1 MYDTVRATLA
11 WMTEITRPG
20 TTLGEIFDAHAQGLD
35 DAGYRAHR
43 FGATGYS
50 VGLTYAPTSMD
61 VPPMIYAG
69 NPTRCEPGMVLFFH
83 VMLGDS
89 DTGYAMG
96 VGHTLLV
103 TDDAPELLTGLPDD
117 LTVTT

>member
-1 MYDTVRATLA
+1 
-11 WMTEITRPG
+11 
-20 TTLGEIFDAHAQGLD
+20 
-35 DAGYRAHR
+35 
-43 FGATGYS
+43 
-50 VGLTYAPTSMD
+50 MD

-69 NPTRCEPGMVLFFH
+69 NPTRCTPGMVLFFH

-117 LTVTT
+117 LTVIT